1 MERKAIMNTIGIF
14 TGKQREYNILLLT
27 LLYDNEPLSAWE
39 LTAKVRD
46 AQRQSL
52 HATFNKR
59 LRSLEKKGYV
69 RREGQKWFLRF
80 KGIIAVLL
88 IQPEPKMWSPKWTA
102 LFKKS
107 AKTVEEYSMPLLGVD
122 KTTFQNALNGIKSL
136 DLYLEDYD
144 AWVNISKKV
153 KTLMEKGVINF
164 DVIKDETLLA
174 LIIMETANLEQL
186 SVLFKKK
193 EKAD

>member
-39 LTAKVRD
+39 LTAKVTD
-46 AQRQSL
+46 TQRQSL

-59 LRSLEKKGYV
+59 LRGLEKKGYV
-69 RREGQKWFLRF
+69 HREGQKWFLRF

-88 IQPEPKMWSPKWTA
+88 IQPEPRMWSPKWTE

-122 KTTFQNALNGIKSL
+122 KATFQNALNGIKSL

-144 AWVNISKKV
+144 AWVNLSKKV
-153 KTLMEKGVINF
+153 KELMEKGVINF
-164 DVIKDETLLA
+164 DIIKDETLLA

-186 SVLFKKK
+186 SVLFKKEEK
-193 EKAD
+193 EE